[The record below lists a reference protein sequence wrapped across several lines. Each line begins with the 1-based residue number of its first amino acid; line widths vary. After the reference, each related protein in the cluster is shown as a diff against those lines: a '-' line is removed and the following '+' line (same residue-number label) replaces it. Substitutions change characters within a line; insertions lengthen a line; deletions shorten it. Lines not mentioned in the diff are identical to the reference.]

1 MSRERLIARAIA
13 EITVDGVLTADTFM
27 ALKASPDFTPED
39 DGTDFYMTAHPSTT
53 PFNLPN
59 GPIC

>member
-13 EITVDGVLTADTFM
+13 EIT
-27 ALKASPDFTPED
+27 D